1 MIIYLAFVAYK
12 CMCRIIKISKDYNQ
26 PISNFLS
33 AKKLSD
39 VMIFQ
44 YYHFI
49 FNETDFQSEKWIF
62 LFTCHLKCKWVNDKW
77 N

>member
-1 MIIYLAFVAYK
+1 
-12 CMCRIIKISKDYNQ
+12 MCRIIKISKDNNQ

-49 FNETDFQSEKWIF
+49 FNETDFQSEK
-62 LFTCHLKCKWVNDKW
+62 
-77 N
+77 

>member
-1 MIIYLAFVAYK
+1 MIYLAFVANK
-12 CMCRIIKISKDYNQ
+12 FMCRIIKIFKDQNQ
-26 PISNFLS
+26 PIFNFLD

-49 FNETDFQSEKWIF
+49 FNETDFQSE
-62 LFTCHLKCKWVNDKW
+62 
-77 N
+77 